1 VQGVERPVAPSQLKK
16 CVLDDIS
23 GAVIHM
29 TLEPPIYRLS
39 GEQYFLPAAITIL
52 ARAGDHLAGRA
63 DDPAAFPHNLVPQ
76 DLSTHLKT
84 ITSRDEL
91 MITAR
96 FLTISSGKTIRTRRE
111 LIMSGRIDGH
121 ARFPDKF
128 VRQNY
133 KDAPGAD
140 HVAARIDDHVPFP
153 DNLVGKTIRMR
164 RELILSRDELIITL
178 LS

>member
-1 VQGVERPVAPSQLKK
+1 VERQVAPSQLKK

-23 GAVIHM
+23 GAGIHM

-63 DDPAAFPHNLVPQ
+63 DDSAAFPHNLVPQ

-111 LIMSGRIDGH
+111 LIMSRHELMISS
-121 ARFPDKF
+121 RF
-128 VRQNY
+128 
-133 KDAPGAD
+133 
-140 HVAARIDDHVPFP
+140 
-153 DNLVGKTIRMR
+153 LTI
-164 RELILSRDELIITL
+164 S
-178 LS
+178 SAKPSGCAVS